1 MINLTKK
8 YKTKRN
14 FFLNGSKNVK
24 HLLKKNMVLT
34 LLIILLC
41 SMGYSIVHSI
51 DPADY
56 GSVEHSHDGIACSS
70 CHDPDSFD
78 IITEETDD
86 LCITCHGVDGTDP
99 IPEGHGLGLSCS
111 SCHSITSELET
122 GDDGEDD
129 DDTPES
135 GHPPVAADTD
145 CSTCHETAITAH
157 ETCVMCHNLESET
170 TLGFLNGTAVEDSS
184 ILCAQCHEDEY
195 SEWEEGIHVNNH
207 ESKVCIDCH
216 SAHDPYVVIETTLP
230 PVSTM
235 AGESDIPGPIIPP
248 IIFFAAVI
256 GALCYAV
263 YTFVLRRG

>member
-1 MINLTKK
+1 MIDFSIKFKTKK
-8 YKTKRN
+8 IKYL
-14 FFLNGSKNVK
+14 F
-24 HLLKKNMVLT
+24 KKNFVLI

-41 SMGYSIVHSI
+41 SMGFSIVYSI

-56 GSVEHSHDGIACSS
+56 GSIEHSHDGIDCAS

-78 IITEETDD
+78 ILTEDTDD
-86 LCITCHGVDGTDP
+86 LCITCHGVDGTEP
-99 IPEGHGLGLSCS
+99 IPENHGLGLPCS
-111 SCHSITSELET
+111 SCHSITSELE
-122 GDDGEDD
+122 DDDED
-129 DDTPES
+129 DDTPEP

-184 ILCAQCHEDEY
+184 VLCAQCHEDEY
-195 SEWEEGIHVNNH
+195 SEWEAGIHVNNH
-207 ESKVCIDCH
+207 ESKICIDCH

-230 PVSTM
+230 PVFTM
-235 AGESDIPGPIIPP
+235 DGESDIPGPIIPP
-248 IIFFAAVI
+248 MLFFVAVI

-263 YTFVLRRG
+263 YTFVLRR